1 MTWQPRLPKE
11 IEAESFRRIEA
22 QVGPHHLPPEVWFV
36 VRRMIHTSADPEYL
50 ASARIHPRAIAAGVE
65 ALKRGAPVATDT
77 RMLLA
82 GISTGRLD
90 RLGVKA
96 FCLMDDPD
104 VAAEAARRGTTRAE
118 VAMERSLPKLAG
130 GIVAIG
136 NAPTALLRL
145 LELLAV
151 RGSAAGP
158 GGGGAGGVRQRRGI
172 QGRPGPP
179 GLPLHHRPGAQGRLG
194 PGSQHRQCP
203 GHHGPGGGAV
213 MTTKTG
219 TLYGI
224 GVGPGDPELITL
236 KAIKVLHRVPHIFAA
251 CSTKNNYSLA
261 LSIVR
266 CHLNGAGIEHLP
278 FPMSRDTQVLASAWE
293 QNARRVLEVLASG
306 SDAAF
311 VTLGDPLTYST
322 FGYLLKTLKGLAPEV
337 SIVTIPGITSYSA
350 AAALTHI
357 PLTEGEESFY
367 LVSGALGATR
377 LKEVVEKSD
386 NIVILKTYRYFDEIY
401 QVLEDM
407 DLLDRATCISRC
419 GLEGETIVENL
430 RDLKGRDL
438 PYLSM
443 IIIKKQGKG
452 Y

>member
-1 MTWQPRLPKE
+1 MT
-11 IEAESFRRIEA
+11 A
-22 QVGPHHLPPEVWFV
+22 
-36 VRRMIHTSADPEYL
+36 
-50 ASARIHPRAIAAGVE
+50 
-65 ALKRGAPVATDT
+65 
-77 RMLLA
+77 
-82 GISTGRLD
+82 
-90 RLGVKA
+90 
-96 FCLMDDPD
+96 
-104 VAAEAARRGTTRAE
+104 
-118 VAMERSLPKLAG
+118 
-130 GIVAIG
+130 
-136 NAPTALLRL
+136 
-145 LELLAV
+145 
-151 RGSAAGP
+151 
-158 GGGGAGGVRQRRGI
+158 
-172 QGRPGPP
+172 
-179 GLPLHHRPGAQGRLG
+179 
-194 PGSQHRQCP
+194 
-203 GHHGPGGGAV
+203 
-213 MTTKTG
+213 KTG

-251 CSTKNNYSLA
+251 CSTKNSYSLA
-261 LSIVR
+261 LGIVR

-278 FPMSRDTQVLASAWE
+278 FPMSKDPGVLAAAWE
-293 QNARRVLEVLASG
+293 QNARRVLEVLATG

-322 FGYLLKTLKGLAPEV
+322 FGYLLKTLKVLDPGV

-367 LVSGALGATR
+367 LVSGALGAAQ
-377 LKEVVEKSD
+377 LKEVVDKSD

-401 QVLEDM
+401 RVLEDM